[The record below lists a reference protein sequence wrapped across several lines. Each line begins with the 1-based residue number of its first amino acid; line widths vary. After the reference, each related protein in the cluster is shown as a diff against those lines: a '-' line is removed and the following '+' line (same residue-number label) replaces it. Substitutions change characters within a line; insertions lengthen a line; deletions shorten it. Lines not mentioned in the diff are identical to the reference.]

1 MSEDTLQ
8 QVDTALVSQIS
19 GLIEFR
25 KSKLRRLESVY
36 VNGRS
41 KVEAMHGEIK
51 DAKRNQVKFKQ
62 SIHNQIQVLTD
73 TYLGGGH
80 SPVDIQKWFSTEK
93 HLKEKVVKGQAGI
106 KQKEGELRQLKKVNQ
121 EEKKAYQ
128 HAMTGV
134 EKMNILKE
142 ELLNGTA

>member
-41 KVEAMHGEIK
+41 KVETI
-51 DAKRNQVKFKQ
+51 
-62 SIHNQIQVLTD
+62 
-73 TYLGGGH
+73 
-80 SPVDIQKWFSTEK
+80 
-93 HLKEKVVKGQAGI
+93 
-106 KQKEGELRQLKKVNQ
+106 
-121 EEKKAYQ
+121 
-128 HAMTGV
+128 
-134 EKMNILKE
+134 
-142 ELLNGTA
+142 